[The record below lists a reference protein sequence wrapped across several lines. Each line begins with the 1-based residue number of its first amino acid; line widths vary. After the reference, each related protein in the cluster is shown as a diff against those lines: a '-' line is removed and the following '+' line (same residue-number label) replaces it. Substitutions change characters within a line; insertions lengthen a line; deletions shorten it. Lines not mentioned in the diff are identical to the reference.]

1 MPPFQGR
8 KLAAREKSAVQV
20 QWLLHIYALLSDG
33 HHLVSFDRV
42 IQAMKQTGHDL
53 PRIYK
58 ETAEGGLAVLG
69 IKG

>member
-1 MPPFQGR
+1 M
-8 KLAAREKSAVQV
+8 
-20 QWLLHIYALLSDG
+20 
-33 HHLVSFDRV
+33 VSFDRV

-69 IKG
+69 IKE